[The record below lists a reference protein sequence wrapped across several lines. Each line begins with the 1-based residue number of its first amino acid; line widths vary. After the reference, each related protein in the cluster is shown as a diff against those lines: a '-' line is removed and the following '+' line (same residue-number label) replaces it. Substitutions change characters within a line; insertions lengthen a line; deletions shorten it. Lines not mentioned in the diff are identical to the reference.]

1 MERHF
6 EHDLEELKKR
16 LLWMASLS
24 EHAVHRAVQSV
35 FEKNDA
41 FATEVLEGE
50 KAINDMQ
57 IEIDDRVMQL
67 VALQAPMAAD
77 LRFIL
82 ASSRINNDLE

>member
-6 EHDLEELKKR
+6 EHDLDELKER

-35 FEKNDA
+35 FEKNGA
-41 FATEVLEGE
+41 FASEVLEGE

-57 IEIDDRVMQL
+57 IGIEGRVMQL
-67 VALQAPMAAD
+67 VALQAPLAA
-77 LRFIL
+77 I
-82 ASSRINNDLE
+82 A